1 MSTAALSQLSDRDLL
16 AEVSRLA
23 TGQRDATVSLI
34 AHLAELHARRLH
46 QRAGFSSLYTYCLEV
61 LHLAESEAYDRVKAA
76 KLVRRYPT
84 LLTLLASGQINL
96 TTVRLLAPHLT
107 FGNHRELLMAAC
119 GKRKRDLQEL
129 VAQRFPQAD
138 VPFSIVH
145 SLSPGRYRITFTAGA
160 ETCEKLQLAQDLLR
174 HVIPSGDPAQ
184 IYERALDVL
193 VDALLKEKYAAT
205 DRPRANRG
213 QAEGSR
219 NIPAEIKRAVHL
231 RDRGRCRYVGPD
243 GHRCGERAFL
253 EFHHVRPYAVGGPCT
268 VENIELRCR
277 AHNVYESDAFYGPA
291 REYGGVSAS
300 EVAAEDGTAV
310 SGETRFRSGT
320 KIAEIAATAT

>member
-1 MSTAALSQLSDRDLL
+1 MSTAALSHLSDRDLL

-61 LHLAESEAYDRVKAA
+61 LHLSESEAYDRVKAA

-96 TTVRLLAPHLT
+96 TTVRLVAPHLT
-107 FGNHRELLMAAC
+107 AGNHEELLIAAC
-119 GKRKRDLQEL
+119 GKRKRELQDLL
-129 VAQRFPQAD
+129 AQRFPQAD

-145 SLSPGRYRITFTAGA
+145 SLSPGRYRVTFTASA
-160 ETCEKLQLAQDLLR
+160 ATYEKLQLAQDLLR

-184 IYERALDVL
+184 IFDRALDVL
-193 VDALLKEKYAAT
+193 VEALLKEKYAAT
-205 DRPRANRG
+205 DHPRASRG
-213 QAEGSR
+213 QMDDSR
-219 NIPAEIKRAVHL
+219 HIPAEIKRAVHL

-243 GHRCGERAFL
+243 GHRCGERAFV
-253 EFHHVRPYAVGGPCT
+253 EFHHVRPYAAGGPCT
-268 VENIELRCR
+268 VDNIELRCR
-277 AHNVYESDAFYGPA
+277 AHNVYESDAFFKPA
-291 REYGGVSAS
+291 REYGGVAAS
-300 EVAAEDGTAV
+300 EAAGEAGTAV
-310 SGETRFRSGT
+310 SEPTRFRSGT
-320 KIAEIAATAT
+320 KIVEIPATAT